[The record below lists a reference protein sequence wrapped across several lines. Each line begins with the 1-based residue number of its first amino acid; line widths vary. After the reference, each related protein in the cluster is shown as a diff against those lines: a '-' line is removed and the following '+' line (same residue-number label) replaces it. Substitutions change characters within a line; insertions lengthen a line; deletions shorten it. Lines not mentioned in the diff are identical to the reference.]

1 MFNVLTW
8 MLRFKN
14 NYKESIGKP
23 KHAGNYFLKIGEC
36 DRNINIVMV
45 QFELWSETPQP
56 IWPE

>member
-1 MFNVLTW
+1 

-56 IWPE
+56 I